1 MELFKINDTISK
13 LESSDN
19 PLSADVYFITGK
31 EYTYIVDV
39 GACENALRLI
49 NDTPDKKII
58 ITHFHQ
64 DHAGNLKAVT
74 GAAEIFVG
82 SYTKKST
89 GIGTAITEKLLIEDG
104 VKLEIIPIP
113 SSHAKGSLGVLVNGE
128 YLILGDSV
136 YGSAKG
142 YNVSLLGDEIAL
154 LQSTDFTNA
163 LMSHDNVFY
172 NKNQVLERLKTIYS
186 HRQKNENFIIYEDEY

>member
-1 MELFKINDTISK
+1 M
-13 LESSDN
+13 
-19 PLSADVYFITGK
+19 
-31 EYTYIVDV
+31 
-39 GACENALRLI
+39 
-49 NDTPDKKII
+49 
-58 ITHFHQ
+58 
-64 DHAGNLKAVT
+64 
-74 GAAEIFVG
+74 
-82 SYTKKST
+82 
-89 GIGTAITEKLLIEDG
+89 
-104 VKLEIIPIP
+104 
-113 SSHAKGSLGVLVNGE
+113 NGE

-172 NKNQVLERLKTIYS
+172 RKNQVLERLKTIYS